1 MAAAVDR
8 GGAGIALHAKSEGQ
22 LGPKQPP
29 YKLPVDFTG
38 RPTKQ
43 DQSRSRPQLIVSQPT
58 AYLAGFTQLARN
70 FHLQKKTSIIDR
82 VEELLSVV

>member
-1 MAAAVDR
+1 MAAAVER
-8 GGAGIALHAKSEGQ
+8 RGAGIALHAKSEGQ
-22 LGPKQPP
+22 LGPTQPP

-58 AYLAGFTQLARN
+58 AYLTGFTQLTRS

-82 VEELLSVV
+82 VEELLSIV